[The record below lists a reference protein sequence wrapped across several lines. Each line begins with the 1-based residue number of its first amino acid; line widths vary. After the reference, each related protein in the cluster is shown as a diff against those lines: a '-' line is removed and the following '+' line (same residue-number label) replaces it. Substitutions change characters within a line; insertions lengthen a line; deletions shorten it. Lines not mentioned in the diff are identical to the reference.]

1 MSGNSQFPIPN
12 SQLRDGTQRAT
23 LNWVCAAAGL
33 SVIVALAIWS
43 ATAPVAEHEIG
54 SYATGLKGRA
64 SSQIYNVRLATRA
77 INNKVIP
84 PGGVFSFVRTIGSW
98 TADLGY
104 VKAPVSYDG
113 ELVRSW
119 GGGVCQASST
129 LYNAALLAGLEI
141 VERHR
146 HHWPARYAPLGR
158 DAAVAYSDIDLKFR
172 NNLPAPI
179 RIVGAIEGEKLV
191 FRIMSTCRPD
201 YSVRVESQVRSVTR
215 PTEVVQDRTG
225 SGEGRWRLINRG
237 HPGFYVVTYRRFLP
251 HGVSGF
257 QIPKH
262 QRQSEWSKGGTE
274 IPKHDRERVELVSE
288 DRYPPLHRVI
298 RIAER

>member
-1 MSGNSQFPIPN
+1 MSSRLCF
-12 SQLRDGTQRAT
+12 
-23 LNWVCAAAGL
+23 
-33 SVIVALAIWS
+33 ALAIALVCGLAIW
-43 ATAPVAEHEIG
+43 AAVAPVAEREIG
-54 SYATGLKGRA
+54 SYVTGLKGRTP
-64 SSQIYNVRLATRA
+64 SQVHNVILATRA
-77 INNKVIP
+77 INNTVIP
-84 PGGVFSFVRTIGSW
+84 PGGVFSFVRRVGSW
-98 TADLGY
+98 TADRGY

-158 DAAVAYSDIDLKFR
+158 DAAVAYSDIDLEFR
-172 NNLPAPI
+172 NSLPAPI
-179 RIVGAIEGEKLV
+179 RIVGRVEGEKLV
-191 FRIMSTCRPD
+191 FRIVSTYRPD

-215 PTEVVQDRTG
+215 PTEVVQDRTC

-237 HPGFYVVTYRRFLP
+237 HPGFYVVTYRRFLSP
-251 HGVSGF
+251 GAS
-257 QIPKH
+257 
-262 QRQSEWSKGGTE
+262 
-274 IPKHDRERVELVSE
+274 RVELVSE